1 MRFLQ
6 FNMCGSLCNK
16 GDVVGVVG
24 AILNTILSF
33 RPDIVSLNEAC
44 LAQVDRLWTLLK
56 QNNVTMSGCFGAT
69 TGRSLCPG
77 AEGQRWYGNA
87 ILSRGYGIGSP
98 ELIELPNRPEHPEKR
113 RVVSMLTDPR
123 GVRLHVSSTHLVPR
137 AADEEYN
144 SKQVTEVAR
153 IHNAR
158 AASGSAVMIGCDLNA
173 TPDQITEILSP
184 GGHFRD
190 VDFQDNEAT
199 YSTRKIDYLL
209 LNRERFEHLSGDA
222 TTSSYSD
229 HRPLRGRAT
238 FKLPAASRSAG
249 RGIIT

>member
-44 LAQVDRLWTLLK
+44 LAQVDRLWTLLR
-56 QNNVTMSGCFGAT
+56 QNDVTMSACLGAT

-87 ILSRGYGIGSP
+87 ILSMGHGIGLP
-98 ELIELPNRPEHPEKR
+98 EMIELPNRPQWREKR
-113 RVVSMLTDPR
+113 RVISMVTEPR
-123 GVRLHVSSTHLVPR
+123 GVRIHASSTHLVPR
-137 AADEEYN
+137 DANEEYN
-144 SKQVTEVAR
+144 GRQITELAR

-158 AASGSAVMIGCDLNA
+158 AASGSAVFLGGDLNA
-173 TPDQITEILSP
+173 TPDQITEITSP

-190 VDFQDNEAT
+190 VDFQYSEPT
-199 YSTRKIDYLL
+199 YSTSKIDYIL
-209 LNRERFEHLSGDA
+209 LNRERFERLSGDA

-238 FKLPAASRSAG
+238 FKLPAASRSV
-249 RGIIT
+249 RP